1 MIAQAKHQLIT
12 DLLELAVK
20 AEKTK
25 SLKVRQL
32 AKMRGGKIRK
42 QLNSK

>member
-1 MIAQAKHQLIT
+1 MDALIK
-12 DLLELAVK
+12 DLLALSIK

-32 AKMRGGKIRK
+32 SRMKAGKIRK
-42 QLNSK
+42 QLNANSYEH